1 MSTFLSFFGN
11 PVVYKI
17 LSYATALLYFYLF
30 VTLLFSPA
38 SFLAG
43 VGLAG
48 SESAFILAR
57 RAAMLMLG
65 FAVLAFFGAGVPA
78 SAARQALT
86 LAICVNMAG
95 FATMS
100 LVEYFRGTV
109 NSSILQAAA
118 IEAFLAVAYF
128 LIWLAGRILPP
139 AGGLQ

>member
-1 MSTFLSFFGN
+1 MSIFSFLSN
-11 PVVYKI
+11 TIVYKV

-30 VTLLFSPA
+30 YSLLFAPE
-38 SFLAG
+38 SF
-43 VGLAG
+43 VRDMGLAG
-48 SESAFILAR
+48 SETTFILAR

-65 FAVLAFFGAGVPA
+65 FAVLAFFGAGSAA
-78 SAARQALT
+78 SAARRVIT

-118 IEAFLAVAYF
+118 IEIFLAVAYF
-128 LIWLAGRILPP
+128 LVWLAGKILP
-139 AGGLQ
+139 ATGGTQ